1 MNPQPK
7 ECKQSVFE
15 HLSCELE
22 IDTRM
27 LAMIGVLVFIWVTL
41 HLMTGSFFP
50 KLWDLLS
57 TGGGSSDLWSH
68 LDTEAFS
75 AKIWDLTNVD
85 GFFLKPRNLYNL
97 AVQTSVVGIMA
108 TGMVLVIVARH
119 IDLSVGSAMGFTGMA
134 IAFLQ
139 VHVFTLGAAWNWPL
153 TVVFGL
159 LLGAAIGLW
168 QGWWIA
174 FRGVPA
180 FVVTLG
186 GLLIFRGGAYLIT
199 DGRTVAPMDETYQL
213 LGGGINGSIGATGS
227 WIFGAIVIAVMLFGA
242 LRGRVRRKKYGFKP
256 KKLWVEVTMLVIGI
270 GLVCGFVIVM
280 NSYYKPRTEIPR
292 GIPIPVLI
300 LIGVVVI
307 MTLLSKVTKFGRY
320 VFAIG
325 GNPEAAELSGINVP
339 RVTMLIFMVM
349 GILCGVA
356 AVITT
361 ARLNAGANSMGTMA
375 ELSVIAA
382 AVIGG
387 TSLAGGLGTIV
398 GAILGALIMQSLE
411 SGMVLLGVTSAM
423 RQVVIGL
430 VLIVAVWFDVV
441 YNKKKQ

>member
-1 MNPQPK
+1 MDSQTQETK
-7 ECKQSVFE
+7 VSLFE
-15 HLSCELE
+15 RLSADLE

-27 LAMIGVLVFIWVTL
+27 LAMIGALLVIWLTL
-41 HLMTGSFFP
+41 NYMTGGIFF
-50 KLWDLLS
+50 
-57 TGGGSSDLWSH
+57 T
-68 LDTEAFS
+68 A
-75 AKIWDLTNVD
+75 
-85 GFFLKPRNLYNL
+85 RNLYNL

-119 IDLSVGSAMGFTGMA
+119 IDLSVGSVMGFTGMV

-139 VHVFTLGAAWNWPL
+139 VHVFTLGAAWNWPT
-153 TVVFGL
+153 TVVCGL
-159 LLGAAIGLW
+159 LLGGLIGLW

-186 GLLIFRGGAYLIT
+186 GLLVFRGAAYLVT
-199 DGRTVAPMDETYQL
+199 DGRTIAPMDKTYQL
-213 LGGGINGSIGATGS
+213 LGGGIHGSIGATGS
-227 WIFGAIVIAVMLFGA
+227 WIFGAICVAILLF
-242 LRGRVRRKKYGFKP
+242 RVCRNRTKRIKFGCKP
-256 KKLWVEVTMLVIGI
+256 KPIWADLLTLAVGI
-270 GLVCGFVIVM
+270 GLICGFVLIM

-300 LIGVVVI
+300 LIGVVAI
-307 MTLLSKVTKFGRY
+307 MTLLAKVTKFGRY

-325 GNPEAAELSGINVP
+325 GNPEAAELSGINVQ
-339 RVTMLIFMVM
+339 RVTMYIFGVM
-349 GILCGVA
+349 GVLCGVA

-361 ARLNAGANSMGTMA
+361 ARLNAGANSMGMMA
-375 ELSVIAA
+375 ELNVIAA

-387 TSLAGGLGTIV
+387 TSLAGGLGSIA

-411 SGMVLLGVTSAM
+411 SGMVLLGVSSAM
-423 RQVVIGL
+423 RQVVIGM

-441 YNKKKQ
+441 YNKNRR

>member
-7 ECKQSVFE
+7 EAPKTSLFRR
-15 HLSCELE
+15 LSSELE

-27 LAMIGVLVFIWVTL
+27 LAMIGALIIIWVVLTV
-41 HLMTGSFFP
+41 
-50 KLWDLLS
+50 
-57 TGGGSSDLWSH
+57 
-68 LDTEAFS
+68 
-75 AKIWDLTNVD
+75 LTN
-85 GFFLKPRNLYNL
+85 GIFFTARNLYNL

-119 IDLSVGSAMGFTGMA
+119 IDLSVGSLMGFTGMV
-134 IAFLQ
+134 IAYLQ
-139 VHVFTLGAAWNWPL
+139 VHVFALGAAWNWPL
-153 TVVFGL
+153 TVLCGL
-159 LLGAAIGLW
+159 ALGAVVGLW
-168 QGWWIA
+168 QGWWVA
-174 FRGVPA
+174 YRGVPA

-186 GLLIFRGGAYLIT
+186 GLLIFRGGAYLVT
-199 DGRTVAPMDETYQL
+199 DGRTVAPMDKTYQL
-213 LGGGINGSIGATGS
+213 LGGGINGSIGATWS
-227 WIFGAIVIAVMLFGA
+227 WVFGLACILLMILGTFRSRA
-242 LRGRVRRKKYGFKP
+242 RRKKYGFKP
-256 KKLWVEVTMLVIGI
+256 KARWAELVMLLIGI
-270 GLVCGFVIVM
+270 GLISGFVMVM

-307 MTLLSKVTKFGRY
+307 MTLLTKVTKFGRY

-339 RVTMLIFMVM
+339 RVTMFIFMVM

-375 ELSVIAA
+375 ELNVIAA

-387 TSLAGGLGTIV
+387 TSLAGGVGTIT
-398 GAILGALIMQSLE
+398 GAILGAVIMQSLE
-411 SGMVLLGVTSAM
+411 SGMVLMGVTSAM

-430 VLIVAVWFDVV
+430 VLVLAVWFDVM
-441 YNKKKQ
+441 YNKNKR

>member
-1 MNPQPK
+1 MNPQTKAVPK
-7 ECKQSVFE
+7 TSLFQRFS
-15 HLSCELE
+15 SELE

-27 LAMIGVLVFIWVTL
+27 LAMVGALIIIWIVLTI
-41 HLMTGSFFP
+41 
-50 KLWDLLS
+50 
-57 TGGGSSDLWSH
+57 
-68 LDTEAFS
+68 
-75 AKIWDLTNVD
+75 LTN
-85 GFFLKPRNLYNL
+85 GIFFTARNLYNL

-119 IDLSVGSAMGFTGMA
+119 IDLSVGSLLGFTGMV
-134 IAFLQ
+134 IAYLQ
-139 VHVFTLGAAWNWPL
+139 VHVFTLEASWNWPL
-153 TVVFGL
+153 TVLCGL
-159 LLGAAIGLW
+159 TLGAVVGLW

-174 FRGVPA
+174 YRGVPA

-186 GLLIFRGGAYLIT
+186 GLLIFRGGAYLVT
-199 DGRTVAPMDETYQL
+199 DGRTVAPMDKTYQL
-213 LGGGINGSIGATGS
+213 LGGGINGSIGATWS
-227 WIFGAIVIAVMLFGA
+227 WVFGIACILLMIIGT
-242 LRGRVRRKKYGFKP
+242 LRGRARRKKYGFKP
-256 KKLWVEVTMLVIGI
+256 KARWAELLMLMIGI
-270 GLVCGFVIVM
+270 GLVCGFVMVM

-307 MTLLSKVTKFGRY
+307 MTLLAKVTKFGRY

-339 RVTMLIFMVM
+339 RVTMYIFMVM

-375 ELSVIAA
+375 ELNVIAA

-387 TSLAGGLGTIV
+387 TSLAGGVGTIA
-398 GAILGALIMQSLE
+398 GAILGAVIMQSLE
-411 SGMVLLGVTSAM
+411 SGMVLMGVTSAM

-430 VLIVAVWFDVV
+430 VLVFAVWFDVM
-441 YNKKKQ
+441 YNKNKR

>member
-1 MNPQPK
+1 MNPQPEQAPK
-7 ECKQSVFE
+7 TSIF
-15 HLSCELE
+15 HRISSELE

-27 LAMIGVLVFIWVTL
+27 LAFT
-41 HLMTGSFFP
+41 
-50 KLWDLLS
+50 
-57 TGGGSSDLWSH
+57 
-68 LDTEAFS
+68 A
-75 AKIWDLTNVD
+75 
-85 GFFLKPRNLYNL
+85 RNLYNL

-119 IDLSVGSAMGFTGMA
+119 IDLSVGSLMGFTGMV
-134 IAFLQ
+134 IAYLQ

-153 TVVFGL
+153 TVLCGL
-159 LLGAAIGLW
+159 ALGALVGLW

-174 FRGVPA
+174 YRGVPA

-186 GLLIFRGGAYLIT
+186 GLLIFRGGAYLVT
-199 DGRTVAPMDETYQL
+199 DGRTVAPMDKTYQL
-213 LGGGINGSIGATGS
+213 LGGGINGSIGATWS
-227 WIFGAIVIAVMLFGA
+227 WIFGGVCILLMIIGTF
-242 LRGRVRRKKYGFKP
+242 RGRARRKKYGFKP
-256 KKLWVEVTMLVIGI
+256 KARWAELVMLLIGI
-270 GLVCGFVIVM
+270 GLVCGFVMVM

-300 LIGVVVI
+300 LIGVVVL
-307 MTLLSKVTKFGRY
+307 MTLLAKVTKFGRY

-325 GNPEAAELSGINVP
+325 GNPEAAELSGINVQ
-339 RVTMLIFMVM
+339 RVTMFIFMVM

-375 ELSVIAA
+375 ELNVIAA

-387 TSLAGGLGTIV
+387 TSLAGGVGTIA
-398 GAILGALIMQSLE
+398 GAILGAVIMQSLE
-411 SGMVLLGVTSAM
+411 SGMVLMGVTSAM

-430 VLIVAVWFDVV
+430 VLVLAVWFDVM
-441 YNKKKQ
+441 YNKTKR